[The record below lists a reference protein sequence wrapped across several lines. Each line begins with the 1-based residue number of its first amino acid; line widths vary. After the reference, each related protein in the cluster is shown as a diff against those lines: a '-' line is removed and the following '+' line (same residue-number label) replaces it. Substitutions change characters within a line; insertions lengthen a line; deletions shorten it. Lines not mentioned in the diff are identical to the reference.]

1 MAQEVV
7 LYISIVI
14 GIAALLTVI
23 ARAVRQPPL
32 IAYLLAGVLISPAL
46 FGSTLTPLIGEGS
59 AASQLIQVFAHI
71 GVAFLLFIVGLSLDL
86 RVLKEIGG
94 VASIAGI
101 AEIAITGGIGA
112 MIALG
117 LGFGNTEML
126 YMGAALAFS
135 STVVVVKILSDKK
148 EIDTLHGRIAL
159 GILIIEDFVAA
170 LALMAIPLLEHEG
183 SMLWLVGKLGIVLGA
198 SILVFALSGVI
209 LPRVLDYLAR
219 SQETLFL
226 FGIAWALSL
235 ATLFDALGFSLE
247 IGALIAGMSLASGK
261 YTLELSGKMKP
272 LRDFFMV
279 LFFVFFGSQLT
290 GTIDATLIKHAL
302 LFSLFVVIGK
312 PLIVMSV
319 LRGFGYKKR
328 TNFLAGSSLAQIS
341 EFSLIIVLLGFSL
354 GHFSQEI
361 MSLTILIALFTIG
374 ASSYSIYYAHSIF
387 AKLSR
392 FLVLFEGKQHRS
404 ESVAEKHY
412 DVILFGYHRIG
423 YKILQQ
429 LKQMKLSFVVVDYN
443 PKTIFA
449 LSKKKV
455 DCIYGDGGDAD
466 FLSELPL
473 AKAKMLISTIPDE
486 ASNLTIHERLKKTHG
501 DAIFIAIAEQPRT
514 ALDLYKAGIDY
525 VLIPHHLGGQYAA
538 HLIQQHH
545 TNKKEYQKLGEHH
558 ALQLKKG
565 KDNSTYS

>member
-1 MAQEVV
+1 MVQEVL

-23 ARAVRQPPL
+23 ARTIRQPPL
-32 IAYLLAGVLISPAL
+32 IAYLIAGILISPAL
-46 FGSTLTPLIGEGS
+46 FGSSFAPLIGENI
-59 AASQLIQVFAHI
+59 AASQLIQAFANI
-71 GVAFLLFIVGLSLDL
+71 GVAFLLFIVGLSLDF

-101 AEIAITGGIGA
+101 AEIVITGGIGTL
-112 MIALG
+112 IALG

-126 YMGAALAFS
+126 YIGAALAFS

-159 GILIIEDFVAA
+159 GILIVEDFIAA
-170 LALMAIPLLEHEG
+170 LALMAIPLVEHEG
-183 SMLWLVGKLGIVLGA
+183 SMLFFVGKIGIALGA
-198 SILVFALSGVI
+198 SILVFALSGVM

-219 SQETLFL
+219 NQETLFL

-247 IGALIAGMSLASGK
+247 IGALIAGMSLASSK

-279 LFFVFFGSQLT
+279 LFFVFFGSQLV
-290 GTIDATLIKHAL
+290 GPIDASLLKNAL
-302 LFSLFVVIGK
+302 LFSLFVVVGK

-341 EFSLIIVLLGFSL
+341 EFSLILVLLGFTL
-354 GHFSQEI
+354 GHLNQEI
-361 MSLTILIALFTIG
+361 MSLVILIAVFTIC
-374 ASSYSIYYAHSIF
+374 ASSYSIYYAHTIF

-392 FLVLFEGKQHRS
+392 FLVLFEGRQHRL
-404 ESVAEKHY
+404 ENAAEKSY

-423 YKILQQ
+423 YKILEQI
-429 LKQMKLSFVVVDYN
+429 KRMKLSVVVVDYN
-443 PKTIFA
+443 PKTILA
-449 LSKKKV
+449 LSKEKI
-455 DCIYGDGGDAD
+455 DCIYGDG
-466 FLSELPL
+466 
-473 AKAKMLISTIPDE
+473 
-486 ASNLTIHERLKKTHG
+486 
-501 DAIFIAIAEQPRT
+501 
-514 ALDLYKAGIDY
+514 
-525 VLIPHHLGGQYAA
+525 
-538 HLIQQHH
+538 
-545 TNKKEYQKLGEHH
+545 
-558 ALQLKKG
+558 
-565 KDNSTYS
+565 